1 MTRSFWLLCSRDRTP
16 SPRRPRAYES
26 DRRATARSL
35 RRSRSLSGEA
45 KRSPVRGSRSVSRS
59 PGRAKGSPRSK
70 DPKISDPAIEGISS
84 ALDGTGMLRNR
95 GKEVDIISPVK
106 IDKVGHALTD
116 KVKITDNGN
125 IVDTVFK
132 VDSNTENKAPKAKL
146 DTASMLK
153 DLEDKTRQHPSTLEA
168 LRNAVLL
175 EPESGLETK
184 GFKKPAKRGSKD
196 RSFMGDEETEDAEPV
211 IIDDWRDDIKEQGRE
226 KPRSKEKKERAPSKK
241 SKDGEERVAV
251 DANKSLPGVD
261 NDVYQNG
268 KYVVMSGDVSKH
280 VEIAITSPYISTE
293 KRYPELQENERRSKE
308 KTLQEQH
315 GKVNSLDDSKNANN
329 VVGDRWL
336 KGTNSESSTYF
347 EDVRVTAER
356 TYEVGNY
363 NSTEDLMLGPET
375 LKKGMQTSVSKKLVS
390 TNTFEDRYQDATMER
405 VAKVLVAE
413 ESRVEV
419 DKFPEKGL
427 GKSEDLYGKYKS
439 KSGEEIDEEEH
450 YRKGNRKTKV
460 LHEEDEDHER
470 KRRRKSRAADT
481 EAEDQE
487 QKGKKN
493 AEELDQ
499 EEEEFDIRA
508 SRGPQDLDEEEE
520 DRRIK
525 KKTQEVGE
533 DPEDQERRKER
544 HRQHRKKHRHEDDP
558 GRDDDGEET
567 EEGDSR
573 KERRRHKK
581 KHKKDEDVDKRE
593 RKQRKHKRHRKRR
606 SPAESPELSPSGGTG
621 KSKRANDDSIVK
633 HKHHR
638 WKRTSESRERSP
650 SADADKVRGFSHEGG
665 PHKKSSS
672 RHKKKRRDQSKSD
685 SDSPSSSD

>member
-1 MTRSFWLLCSRDRTP
+1 M
-16 SPRRPRAYES
+16 
-26 DRRATARSL
+26 
-35 RRSRSLSGEA
+35 
-45 KRSPVRGSRSVSRS
+45 
-59 PGRAKGSPRSK
+59 
-70 DPKISDPAIEGISS
+70 
-84 ALDGTGMLRNR
+84 MLRNK

-106 IDKVGHALTD
+106 MDQVGHALTD
-116 KVKITDNGN
+116 EDNKFTDNGN

-132 VDSNTENKAPKAKL
+132 VDSNTESKVPKAKL

-196 RSFMGDEETEDAEPV
+196 RSFMGDEEIEDAEPV
-211 IIDDWRDDIKEQGRE
+211 VIDDWRDDIKEQGRE
-226 KPRSKEKKERAPSKK
+226 KSRSKEKKERAASKK
-241 SKDGEERVAV
+241 SKDGEERVVV
-251 DANKSLPGVD
+251 DANKSLIGVD
-261 NDVYQNG
+261 NIVHRNG
-268 KYVVMSGDVSKH
+268 KYVVMSGDVLKH
-280 VEIAITSPYISTE
+280 VEVAITSPYISTE
-293 KRYPELQENERRSKE
+293 KRYLELQENERRSKE
-308 KTLQEQH
+308 KSLQEQH
-315 GKVNSLDDSKNANN
+315 GKVKSLDESKNAKN

-336 KGTNSESSTYF
+336 KGGNSQSSTYI
-347 EDVRVTAER
+347 EDMRVTAER
-356 TYEVGNY
+356 TYEGGNY
-363 NSTEDLMLGPET
+363 NSTEGVMQGPET
-375 LKKGMQTSVSKKLVS
+375 LKKGMPISVSQKLVS
-390 TNTFEDRYQDATMER
+390 ANTFEDRYQDATMER
-405 VAKVLVAE
+405 VSKVLVAE

-419 DKFPEKGL
+419 DKFPERGL

-439 KSGEEIDEEEH
+439 KSGEEVDEEEH

-460 LHEEDEDHER
+460 LHEEDEDQER

-499 EEEEFDIRA
+499 EEDLDR
-508 SRGPQDLDEEEE
+508 RGGRGAQDLDEEE
-520 DRRIK
+520 DQRIK
-525 KKTQEVGE
+525 KKSQEVGGV
-533 DPEDQERRKER
+533 PEDQERRKER
-544 HRQHRKKHRHEDDP
+544 HRQHRKKHRHEGDP
-558 GRDDDGEET
+558 GNDDDGEET
-567 EEGDSR
+567 EGDSR

-581 KHKKDEDVDKRE
+581 KHKKDEEVDKRE

-606 SPAESPELSPSGGTG
+606 SPAESPELSPSARTG
-621 KSKRANDDSIVK
+621 KSKQANDDSIVK

-638 WKRTSESRERSP
+638 WNRTSESRERSP
-650 SADADKVRGFSHEGG
+650 SADADKVRGLSHEGG

-672 RHKKKRRDQSKSD
+672 RHKKKRRDQSKSE